1 MVDVIDVG
9 ISVNRSE
16 SDCDEISGVDI
27 STVSD
32 VKLITYVLDTAVYAV
47 ELDCDKLD
55 IAEMST
61 ELVSDDNKEALIDV
75 VENSDTVE

>member
-1 MVDVIDVG
+1 M
-9 ISVNRSE
+9 
-16 SDCDEISGVDI
+16 
-27 STVSD
+27 
-32 VKLITYVLDTAVYAV
+32 LDTAVYAV

-61 ELVSDDNKEALIDV
+61 ELVSDNNNEALTDV